1 MHMQERR
8 RDDEAELGSIAPE
21 IGRAGLRIALLLIIP
36 AAVMLF
42 FQPRHSPQFVITA
55 FTLAIGLVFL
65 AIVITAMWLVNRRL

>member
-1 MHMQERR
+1 MRMQERR
-8 RDDEAELGSIAPE
+8 RDHEAEQGSIAPE

-42 FQPRHSPQFVITA
+42 FQPRHSSQFVITV

-65 AIVITAMWLVNRRL
+65 AIVIVAMWLVNRRL